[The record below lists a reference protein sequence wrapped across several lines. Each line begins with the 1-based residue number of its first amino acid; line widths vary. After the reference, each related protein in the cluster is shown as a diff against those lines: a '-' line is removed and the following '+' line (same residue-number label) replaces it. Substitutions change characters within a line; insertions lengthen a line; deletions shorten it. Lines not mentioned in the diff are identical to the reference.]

1 VAVLEVLAQLPE
13 QSGDFRVSP
22 TIFIV
27 LMFLGFVIGTF
38 GHIIKSRPTIAVG
51 VGLIFLATIG
61 LPLVVTITH

>member
-1 VAVLEVLAQLPE
+1 MAPLDVLAQLPE

-38 GHIIKSRPTIAVG
+38 GHIIKARTLVAIGIA
-51 VGLIFLATIG
+51 LIFLATFA
-61 LPLVVTITH
+61 LPLVVTLSH